1 MERISLAEQQRSM
14 ALKEENNVN
23 YSPGSTVV
31 CRLQLHLSASSQ
43 WIDRSVRAANLILNV
58 WRGDG
63 VKRREGIRF
72 HGSDPIRWLGT
83 RERNVGRAR
92 PVGATPTDRPVPV
105 AHLPVPVPPP
115 PDVQRPARGI
125 PCHGSAAAAAAR
137 RSPIHKESLFLT
149 GDRKGGLLL
158 LART

>member
-43 WIDRSVRAANLILNV
+43 WIDRSVRAANLIRNV

-92 PVGATPTDRPVPV
+92 PVGATPRR
-105 AHLPVPVPPP
+105 AHRSACPRRASPGASSA
-115 PDVQRPARGI
+115 PARRTAAGARHPMPWQRGGGRSSPEPHSQGI
-125 PCHGSAAAAAAR
+125 SFPHR
-137 RSPIHKESLFLT
+137 R
-149 GDRKGGLLL
+149 
-158 LART
+158 